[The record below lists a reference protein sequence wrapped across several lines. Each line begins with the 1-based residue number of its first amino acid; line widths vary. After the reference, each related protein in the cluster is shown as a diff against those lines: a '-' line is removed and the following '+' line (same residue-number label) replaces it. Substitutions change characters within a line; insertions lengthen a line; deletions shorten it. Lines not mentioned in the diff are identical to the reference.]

1 MEDYKFSPFNYQLKG
16 EIDVFNDGLKALE
29 KGLAL

>member
-29 KGLAL
+29 EELAL

>member
-1 MEDYKFSPFNYQLKG
+1 MDDYKFLLFNYQLKS

-29 KGLAL
+29 EELAL